1 MSKLV
6 RESNIRMGANV
17 TIYCLEKLTD
27 YFEFERLSHDL
38 MAKIGYTNIEPLGGF
53 QDKGRDAIHIDQSSK
68 TTIFAYSV
76 REDWRAKLAEDAAKI
91 KKHGHTCHTVIFV
104 TTADFSASERD
115 EAVNSIQEQYGW
127 ILDIYGVE
135 RLRILLEV
143 TYPELRQAHPQ
154 IFPPDIIAFEE
165 KLGSTSITRHVFI
178 SYGLSEQPLVDWLA
192 RKLTAEGYS
201 VWCEHGKNLGQEPY
215 PSDIDQALRSRVA
228 AFIAV
233 FSAETLTDPE
243 AVRHRAIAFDVE
255 RHRKVDLVV
264 PLIVGI
270 GKDQLDRHSASLKL
284 ISFDR
289 AWLPGLE
296 KVIER
301 LTQMNCPKPIINGKE
316 LATSVLL
323 QKNPLI
329 EKSET
334 VISNWLPILQLPDK
348 IILFTASKEVTPAEV
363 KPLNSQWS
371 FRRVSSTKFLT
382 FHTPRLAPSNDL
394 VFKRTEVF
402 SWRDLDKIEGIMVS
416 SLVSELIRKALI
428 VKCHEKG
435 LRYCETT
442 KMDYFPDA
450 LVSGNRLNFT
460 KPDGSK
466 SHVLVVGQRTLW
478 RPSGSQKYHY
488 QLAPSFNIHQHLFDP
503 FTVLVHLRVRFT
515 TEDEKPL
522 IKRSALSRRK
532 HLTRDWWNN
541 HWLYRLLA
549 ICQYL
554 GDEERIVIG
563 SQSEEEIIISSRL
576 QTFSAPLSID
586 EKKISA
592 DASERSEYYGDD
604 QEDESIAAEETEA
617 TNE

>member
-1 MSKLV
+1 
-6 RESNIRMGANV
+6 MGANV

-201 VWCEHGKNLGQEPY
+201 VWWEHGKHLGQEPF
-215 PSDIDQALRSRVA
+215 PVDIDEALRTRVA
-228 AFIAV
+228 AVIAV

-255 RHRKVDLVV
+255 RQRKVDLVV

-284 ISFDR
+284 IPFDR

-301 LTQMNCPKPIINGKE
+301 LTQLNCPKPIINGKE

-323 QKNPLI
+323 QKNPLN
-329 EKSET
+329 EQPET
-334 VISNWLPILQLPDK
+334 VIANWLPVLQLPDK
-348 IILFTASKEVTPAEV
+348 IKLFTASKELTSAEV
-363 KPLNSQWS
+363 KPFNAQWS
-371 FRRVSSTKFLT
+371 FRRVNSTKFLS
-382 FHTPRLAPSNDL
+382 FHTPRLDLSNDL
-394 VFKRTEVF
+394 VFSETEAF
-402 SWRDLDKIEGIMVS
+402 FWRDLEKIEGIIVN

-428 VKCHEKG
+428 VKCHERG
-435 LRYCETT
+435 LQYCETT
-442 KMDYFPDA
+442 RMDYFPDA
-450 LVSGNRLNFT
+450 LISGNRLNFT

-478 RPSGSQKYHY
+478 RPRGSQKYHY

-515 TEDEKPL
+515 TEDGKPL
-522 IKRSALSRRK
+522 VKRNALSRRK

-541 HWLYRLLA
+541 HWLYRLIA

-554 GDEERIVIG
+554 GNEERIIIG
-563 SQSEEEIIISSRL
+563 TQNEEQIVISSRL
-576 QTFSAPLSID
+576 QTFSAPVSID
-586 EKKISA
+586 EKRISA
-592 DASERSEYYGDD
+592 DAYERSEYYGDD
-604 QEDESIAAEETEA
+604 EKDENLTGEETEA